1 VSWHILFFLM
11 MSALELRDDPII
23 EINGNVFFSSQ
34 YLMAEGTAIKNKSD
48 VENLVA
54 QIIRFYTDAGYPF
67 CRIYPEIVAE
77 DNVIKKIVLTIE
89 EGSRITV
96 TDYIYDIQG
105 KTAEGVVK
113 KIMGL
118 KQDSYFSS
126 EEINHSKEKL
136 LRTRVFENIT
146 DNIIYR
152 DGNYYVLFSL
162 KERKSDYLTTFGS
175 FGESDINFSINFF
188 SLNLLGT
195 LRQLQFDYEYQKL
208 FALQFTEPVLIFPA
222 SLNIRFSLW
231 TYDSVRLIQFNG
243 RFIAP
248 LSDIF
253 NVSLLS
259 GVEAV
264 SYPENNSNAQGHTNN
279 LLGIGFGLVYDT
291 LNLSFK
297 QEINFEYLFRHYDR
311 WKMQY
316 DSEFDINKFI
326 IKTHYY
332 TVETDSFEYFDHYRI
347 GGAKD
352 LRGYYDE
359 ELIASHAM
367 WLNCEYKKFLI
378 FPLFD
383 VGLLDHDIQ
392 FSYGLGIEAKSRF
405 ADASLII
412 AWPKHGSW
420 QDGKIHLMFEKGF

>member
-1 VSWHILFFLM
+1 
-11 MSALELRDDPII
+11 MSTPASRDDLII
-23 EINGNVFFSSQ
+23 EIKGNVFFSSQ
-34 YLMAEGTAIKNKSD
+34 YLMDEVTIIKTKTD

-54 QIIRFYTDAGYPF
+54 QIIRFYADAGYPF
-67 CRIYPEIVAE
+67 CRIYPEITAE
-77 DNVIKKIVLTIE
+77 GAAIKKILLTIE
-89 EGSRITV
+89 EGERIKV
-96 TDYIYDIQG
+96 ADYIYDIQG
-105 KTAEGVVK
+105 KTVEGVVK

-118 KQDSYFSS
+118 KQDNYFSS
-126 EEINHSKEKL
+126 EAINDSKEKL
-136 LRTRVFENIT
+136 LRMGVFEDINEHIVH
-146 DNIIYR
+146 R

-162 KERKSDYLTTFGS
+162 RERKSDYLTTFGS
-175 FGESDINFSINFF
+175 FGENDINFSINFL

-195 LRQLQFDYEYQKL
+195 LRQLQFHYEYQKL
-208 FALQFTEPVLIFPA
+208 FALQFTEPILIFPA
-222 SLNIRFSLW
+222 SLNINFSLW

-248 LSDIF
+248 LGNIF

-259 GVEAV
+259 GVESV
-264 SYPENNSNAQGHTNN
+264 SYPENNSDAQGHTNN
-279 LLGIGFGLVYDT
+279 VLGIGFGLVYDT
-291 LNLSFK
+291 FNLSFK
-297 QEINFEYLFRHYDR
+297 QGINFEHLFRAYDR

-316 DSEFDINKFI
+316 DSEFIINKFI
-326 IKTHYY
+326 LKTHYY
-332 TVETDSFEYFDHYRI
+332 VVETDSFEYFDYYRI

-359 ELIASHAM
+359 EFIVSHAI
-367 WLNCEYKKFLI
+367 WLNSEYKKFSI

-383 VGLLDHDIQ
+383 VGLLNQDIQ

-420 QDGKIHLMFEKGF
+420 QDGKIHLMLEKGF